1 MINLNII
8 VLLLFI
14 FFMISIGQIIRLKK
28 DVMYLKKIVKRILK
42 QNKQKDNER

>member
-28 DVMYLKKIVKRILK
+28 DVIYLKRAVKQILK
-42 QNKQKDNER
+42 KKKQKSND